1 MELSSILAIMG
12 IITPFALSGVW
23 VATLVTKVSNRALL
37 LEVAKDDHAKRIT
50 DLEHS
55 TSYSSVEKV
64 VEKICHRI
72 FESKEFKD
80 SMKSS
85 IKESMIHFENAKSH
99 QNSLIY
105 TDLMDEIKKMHADI
119 SKIGDRK

>member
-1 MELSSILAIMG
+1 MELDSILTFMG
-12 IITPFALSGVW
+12 VATPFALCVVW
-23 VATLVTKVSNRALL
+23 VATFMTKVSNRALL
-37 LEVAKDDHAKRIT
+37 LEVAKDDHEKRIS

-72 FESKEFKD
+72 FESKEFKE

-85 IKESMIHFENAKSH
+85 IKESMIHYENGKSF
-99 QNSLIY
+99 QNSLLY

-119 SKIGDRK
+119 TRIGDKK